1 MIFQPILNIFL
12 LVLLFAPVAF
22 LVVWMLVQGVRPSS
36 LPDAS
41 TAEPVEASAA
51 EGPKKRNPAAPSTG
65 SGTGSAGPVIWGL
78 RLLMLV
84 ACFMMLLR
92 PGIPGGATETLAT
105 DTDILIVVDTTASI
119 VAEDWDGDGQRLDG
133 VRADV
138 QSIVDEYPGARFA
151 LISFDAAAELRLP
164 LTTDATALISSL
176 EVLRPE
182 VTAQSR
188 GSSIGIASAM
198 VEETLQAAA
207 ESAPDRSRMVFY
219 LGDGEQTVTTEPE
232 SFSASAEYTDG
243 GAVLGY
249 GTSEGGPMKVTS
261 GSFAASE
268 EGGDYIEYQG
278 EQAMSVIDESNLQ
291 TIADDLGVPYQLR
304 SADADI
310 ELPEAPT
317 TTTNYTDPSTG
328 SGIGGSVGNVIEL
341 YWIFALVMVLL
352 LGVEIARATILIA
365 QMRGLATRPEHPTPG
380 SLSKTK
386 RATPGSLSETKRAT
400 PGSLS
405 ERSETKR
412 AERAPASRSVPPRDQ
427 QPGGDA

>member
-1 MIFQPILNIFL
+1 MIFQPVLNVFL
-12 LVLLFAPVAF
+12 LLLLFAPVAF
-22 LVVWMLVQGVRPSS
+22 VVVWMLVKAVRPQTG
-36 LPDAS
+36 PADAG
-41 TAEPVEASAA
+41 VGAS
-51 EGPKKRNPAAPSTG
+51 PI
-65 SGTGSAGPVIWGL
+65 IWGL
-78 RLLMLV
+78 RLLMLL

-198 VEETLQAAA
+198 VEETLAAAA

-219 LGDGEQTVTTEPE
+219 LGDGEQTVNTDPE
-232 SFSASAEYTDG
+232 TFSASAEYTDG

-261 GSFAASE
+261 GSFSSSG
-268 EGGDYIEYQG
+268 EGGEYIEYQG
-278 EQAMSVIDESNLQ
+278 SRAMSVIDETNLQ

-304 SADADI
+304 SADVEID
-310 ELPEAPT
+310 LPEAPT
-317 TTTNYTDPSTG
+317 TTTDYTES
-328 SGIGGSVGNVIEL
+328 GSVGNVIEL

-352 LGVEIARATILIA
+352 LGVEIARATMLIA
-365 QMRGLATRPEHPTPG
+365 QMRGLATPRI
-380 SLSKTK
+380 
-386 RATPGSLSETKRAT
+386 
-400 PGSLS
+400 GSLS

-412 AERAPASRSVPPRDQ
+412 AERAPANRSVPPTGSQRH
-427 QPGGDA
+427 GGDA

>member
-1 MIFQPILNIFL
+1 MIFQPVLNVFL

-22 LVVWMLVQGVRPSS
+22 VVVWMLVKAVRPSS
-36 LPDAS
+36 
-41 TAEPVEASAA
+41 
-51 EGPKKRNPAAPSTG
+51 
-65 SGTGSAGPVIWGL
+65 GSADAGAGAPPVIWGL
-78 RLLMLV
+78 RLLMLL

-164 LTTDATALISSL
+164 LTTDTTALISSL

-188 GSSIGIASAM
+188 GSSIGIARAM

-219 LGDGEQTVTTEPE
+219 LGDGEQTVSTEPE
-232 SFSASAEYTDG
+232 SFSASAEFTDG

-268 EGGDYIEYQG
+268 EGGEYIEYQG
-278 EQAMSVIDESNLQ
+278 EPARSVIDEANLQ

-317 TTTNYTDPSTG
+317 TTTNYTES
-328 SGIGGSVGNVIEL
+328 GSVGNVIEL
-341 YWIFALVMVLL
+341 YWIFALVIVLL
-352 LGVEIARATILIA
+352 LGVEIARATILLA
-365 QMRGLATRPEHPTPG
+365 QMRGLAAR
-380 SLSKTK
+380 
-386 RATPGSLSETKRAT
+386 
-400 PGSLS
+400 
-405 ERSETKR
+405 
-412 AERAPASRSVPPRDQ
+412 
-427 QPGGDA
+427 GGEA